1 MNDKP
6 IRKALTA
13 GKLTM
18 FSSGEWSDYTIQ
30 GVYVALKDLTLD
42 ELKAKSAP
50 LVSGAFDDDL
60 YSVEAM
66 LVREGYLLEVDVT
79 EVYVGDYDRIRLSI
93 S

>member
-1 MNDKP
+1 
-6 IRKALTA
+6 
-13 GKLTM
+13 M